1 MENNKRGV
9 PLGSVPFFLLVLVYW
24 PTFLWMKAR
33 FLEADSYYSHGFL
46 VPLVFLF
53 LIWTKREDLKKSKIA
68 PLNVGLFLLIPA
80 LLLHLIA
87 YRWGINFVSGFSFII
102 ALFGLLLYLFGREV
116 TRHLAFALCFLVFMV
131 PLPQVMII
139 HISFKMKIFAAQVAT
154 SVINLM
160 GIQAV
165 RDGSK
170 VILPN
175 TALTIGD
182 PCSGLRSLISLTA
195 LGALYAYLAK
205 LSRFRRIVLF
215 LVSIP
220 LALLANIIRI
230 VLLLIVAFVY
240 GSKVATGK
248 FHDISGILLFVIALT
263 GLIIAGRI
271 LSWEK
276 EKVIS

>member
-1 MENNKRGV
+1 MNSLTKV
-9 PLGSVPFFLLVLVYW
+9 KLTIIIALFILIYW

-33 FLEADSYYSHGFL
+33 FLETDSYYSHGFL

-53 LIWTKREDLKKSKIA
+53 LIWTKREELKKSKIA
-68 PLNVGLFLLIPA
+68 PLTLGLFLLIPA

-87 YRWGINFVSGFSFII
+87 YRWGINFISGFSFII
-102 ALFGLLLYLFGREV
+102 ALFGLLLYLFGRDV
-116 TRHLAFALCFLVFMV
+116 TRHLTFALCFLVFMM

-154 SVINLM
+154 SIIKLFN
-160 GIQAV
+160 IPSV
-165 RDGSK
+165 RTGSI
-170 VILPN
+170 VQLPN
-175 TALTIGD
+175 TSLTIGD

-205 LSRFRRIVLF
+205 ISKIRKIILF
-215 LVSIP
+215 LFSIP
-220 LALLANIIRI
+220 LALFANAIRI
-230 VLLLIVAFVY
+230 VLLLIVAFIY
-240 GSKVATGK
+240 GSEVATGK
-248 FHDISGILLFVIALT
+248 FHDFSGFLLFVIALI

-276 EKVIS
+276 EKPTS